1 MKTCL
6 QLWKKFSSQDSLSS
20 HFTKRYYLLL
30 LFLFTSTLIS
40 AQTFTVKGKVTS
52 SGDSALIGVTVQV
65 KGRPTTTQTDP
76 NGFYTISAAAN
87 SVLVFSYLGFAGQDV
102 NVANRNTINVDL
114 TSTSQQLNEVV
125 VVGYGTQKKRAV
137 TGAISSI
144 TSDDLIRTPATTVTS
159 ALVGKV
165 QGITARSTD
174 SRPGNG
180 TNIQI
185 RNLGNPLYVIDGVP
199 YTGGNTGTNSFGI
212 NQGSG
217 LDVFNDI
224 GLDDIESITILK
236 DGSAAIYGLR
246 AANGVVLVTTKKGK
260 NNQAPTIKA
269 SGYLGFQNFTRY
281 PKPSDAPTY
290 IRAQLESEQNFGRD
304 PSLLYSK
311 DVFAKWIAGT
321 EKGYKS
327 YNYYDIVMR
336 PNVPQSFI
344 NASASGGSQGTTYYF
359 SVSNLKQEAI
369 IKDFKYARTNFQ
381 SNLNSKLAKGLQ
393 IGINLS
399 GKLENNHAVGVPGL
413 DDYFNP
419 FLSIASMWP
428 TESPYANDNPLY
440 INQTHNVNV
449 NPATYRN
456 DITGHTDDIWRGMDV
471 KLTAQYDLP
480 FGLQAKGTYAYGY
493 QNEDFDCFEYTW
505 NAYIYNSATDTYVTN
520 PGYGNQN
527 PYKERH
533 KRNVVTRFAQFQLN
547 YNKQIGAHSFALTTA
562 FEKNDYQ
569 NQYYVVHSVPTNNYV
584 SLQSFSEQDAL
595 SDQWTEEARAGYIG
609 RINYSYKQRYLF
621 EALGR
626 YDGSYL
632 YAPDRRWGFFPAVSL
647 GWRISDEPF
656 LQKMIGTNSA
666 LSELKIRTS
675 YGETGS
681 ESGINAYDFLPG
693 YNFNNG
699 SAIFNGSYVIGLRP
713 RGLPIT
719 NLSWVVN
726 KSFNLGVDFGFF
738 NNKLSGTIDVFQ
750 RSRSG
755 LPASKY
761 DVLVPSEVGYTLPNE
776 NLNNDAHRGIEG
788 IITYKNTAGKVNY
801 SIGAN
806 ATLSRLRLVSTYK
819 PRYGNSWDYYRNSNE
834 DRWSGATSNFGL
846 HVIGQF
852 QSQEEID
859 NYKVNNDA
867 QGNRT
872 QLPGD
877 FIYEDA
883 NGDGIIN
890 ALDQRPIGYAQ
901 GAQPFMSFGLN
912 TSVGWKGFT
921 ISIDFAGATMQTFRR
936 AVELQIPFQNS
947 GSSASY
953 MLSNRWHRE
962 DPYDPTSKWIPGTY
976 PAIRNG
982 GLANNNQVNDFWLT
996 NVSYFRLKNMEL
1008 GYNIP
1013 KNLVKKLGI
1022 SNLRV
1027 YVNGTNLFSFDNT
1040 KSLEIDPEI
1049 SSTSGLVYPQQKLVN
1064 FGFNLTF

>member
-6 QLWKKFSSQDSLSS
+6 LLWKNFFSMGGLFS
-20 HFTKRYYLLL
+20 HYQRRPYFLLL
-30 LFLFTSTLIS
+30 LFFTLFAPAIF
-40 AQTFTVKGKVTS
+40 AQTFTIKGKVTIG
-52 SGDSALIGVTVQV
+52 GDTALIGVTVQV
-65 KGRPTTTQTDP
+65 KGKPITTQTDP
-76 NGFYTISAAAN
+76 KGFYTISAAAN
-87 SVLVFSYLGFAGQDV
+87 SVLVFSHVGYAGQDV
-102 NVANRNTINVDL
+102 NVANRNTINVEL
-114 TSTSQQLNEVV
+114 VSTTQQLNDVV
-125 VVGYGTQKKRAV
+125 VVGYGTQKKRAI
-137 TGAISSI
+137 TGAVSSI
-144 TSDDLIRTPATTVTS
+144 TAEDLIRTPATTVTA

-165 QGITARSTD
+165 QGITARATD

-199 YTGGNTGTNSFGI
+199 FTGGNTGVNAFGI

-260 NNQAPTIKA
+260 NNQAPTIKL
-269 SGYLGFQNFTRY
+269 SGYYGLQNFTRY

-311 DVFAKWIAGT
+311 DVFAKWQAGT
-321 EKGYKS
+321 EKGFKS

-336 PNVPQSFI
+336 PNIPQSFAS
-344 NASASGGSQGTTYYF
+344 ASASGGSQGTTYYF
-359 SVSNLKQEAI
+359 SVSNLKQDAI
-369 IKDFKYARTNFQ
+369 IKDFKYERTNFQ
-381 SNLNSKLAKGLQ
+381 SNLTTKLSKGLQ

-449 NPATYRN
+449 NPATYTN

-471 KLTAQYDLP
+471 KINAQYDFP
-480 FGLQAKGTYAYGY
+480 FGLQARGVYAYGF

-505 NAYIYNSATDTYVTN
+505 NAYIYNAATDTYVSN

-527 PYKERH
+527 PFKERH

-547 YNKQIGAHSFALTTA
+547 YSKQIGSHSIAVTTA

-569 NQYYVVHSVPTNNYV
+569 NAYFVVHSVPTNNYV
-584 SLQSFSEQDAL
+584 SLQSFSEQDIL
-595 SDQWTEEARAGYIG
+595 QDQWTEEARAGYIG
-609 RINYSYKQRYLF
+609 RINYSYKQRYLL

-632 YAPDRRWGFFPAVSL
+632 YAPDRRWGFFPAVSV

-656 LQKMIGTNSA
+656 FQKLMGTS
-666 LSELKIRTS
+666 SVVSDLKIRTS

-681 ESGINAYDFLPG
+681 ESGINAYDYLPG

-699 SAIFNGSYVIGLRP
+699 SAIFNGAYVIGLRP

-726 KSFNLGVDFGFF
+726 RSFNIGIDFGLF
-738 NNKLSGTIDVFQ
+738 NNKFTGTIDVFQ
-750 RSRSG
+750 RTRTG

-776 NLNNDAHRGIEG
+776 NLNSDANKGIEG
-788 IITYKNTAGKVNY
+788 IFTYRNTVGKVNY
-801 SIGAN
+801 SIGGN
-806 ATLSRLRLVSTYK
+806 FTLSRLLLVSTYK

-834 DRWSGATSNFGL
+834 DRWSGTTANFGL
-846 HVIGQF
+846 HVVGQF
-852 QSQEEID
+852 QSQDEIN
-859 NYKVNNDA
+859 NYKVNNDG

-890 ALDQRPIGYAQ
+890 TLDQRPIGYAQ

-912 TSVGWKGFT
+912 TSVSWKGFHSP
-921 ISIDFAGATMQTFRR
+921 SILQGLPCKHSVVQLNYRYLFRTVAAPPVICFPTAGTGKILMTPTAPGYRVLFPQ
-936 AVELQIPFQNS
+936 S
-947 GSSASY
+947 GTVA
-953 MLSNRWHRE
+953 
-962 DPYDPTSKWIPGTY
+962 
-976 PAIRNG
+976 
-982 GLANNNQVNDFWLT
+982 WLT
-996 NVSYFRLKNMEL
+996 ITRLM
-1008 GYNIP
+1008 
-1013 KNLVKKLGI
+1013 I
-1022 SNLRV
+1022 S
-1027 YVNGTNLFSFDNT
+1027 G
-1040 KSLEIDPEI
+1040 
-1049 SSTSGLVYPQQKLVN
+1049 
-1064 FGFNLTF
+1064 